1 MRGAPGTVQP
11 GMGVRS
17 LPCPPTRGVTGDS
30 GNRAWPCGRRRSPVA
45 RVRLRGA
52 ARGAARSHVIRT
64 PMLGPASSSL
74 RLWGR
79 LAPSDTES
87 QGYPGASHGGL
98 PNTRQLQPPPHSG
111 LPVPP
116 MYLAHFWMDRSP
128 GSRRP
133 GSRRWRRPGSQRAR
147 SPWLG
152 RGPPAAGGAASRWT
166 RRERHCS
173 GRPLAPRAWGD
184 RGGHPV
190 KSPHRVGLSEGTEA
204 PWALALS
211 LWAMCTDPGVP
222 GTQPASWRWKGG
234 RLIRFH
240 LGRVS

>member
-1 MRGAPGTVQP
+1 MWQKEEPCGPSEAPGSRSGCSQKPRDQDPHAGPCKQQP
-11 GMGVRS
+11 EALGATGTLRHRE
-17 LPCPPTRGVTGDS
+17 PRIPRCVTWG
-30 GNRAWPCGRRRSPVA
+30 
-45 RVRLRGA
+45 
-52 ARGAARSHVIRT
+52 
-64 PMLGPASSSL
+64 SSKHCS
-74 RLWGR
+74 
-79 LAPSDTES
+79 
-87 QGYPGASHGGL
+87 
-98 PNTRQLQPPPHSG
+98 QLQPPLHSG

-128 GSRRP
+128 GSQRP

-152 RGPPAAGGAASRWT
+152 RGPPAARGAASRWT

-240 LGRVS
+240 LGRVSRETVVPRALAGIQALCLFLH